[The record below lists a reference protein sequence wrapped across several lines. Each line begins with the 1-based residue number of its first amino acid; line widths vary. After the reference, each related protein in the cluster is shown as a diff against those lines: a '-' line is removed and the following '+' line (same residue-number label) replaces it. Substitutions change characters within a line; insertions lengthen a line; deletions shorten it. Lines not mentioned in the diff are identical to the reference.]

1 MSTNLA
7 QGISAKDSFENVD
20 DKSREKEMKIQI
32 DLREILLRSQ
42 NIKSTTTE
50 ETVMTNET
58 WSKIASKLPG
68 RTDKVIKNA
77 WNRGLTI
84 HVQVKQTQGR
94 QYFFTSLTANYI
106 SNNNHEKIISLIIIM
121 KK

>member
-1 MSTNLA
+1 MSTNHA

-42 NIKSTTTE
+42 NTTE

-58 WSKIASKLPG
+58 
-68 RTDKVIKNA
+68 
-77 WNRGLTI
+77 
-84 HVQVKQTQGR
+84 
-94 QYFFTSLTANYI
+94 
-106 SNNNHEKIISLIIIM
+106 
-121 KK
+121 

>member
-58 WSKIASKLPG
+58 
-68 RTDKVIKNA
+68 
-77 WNRGLTI
+77 
-84 HVQVKQTQGR
+84 
-94 QYFFTSLTANYI
+94 
-106 SNNNHEKIISLIIIM
+106 
-121 KK
+121 